1 MPRSK
6 QSVELGAILYR
17 YVTGRS
23 GGGGAVPPPP
33 RGAGDR
39 SLRRSTATQVG
50 GLLPRSSSDK
60 KVFCPFVW
68 FIYLVLVEVINRTL
82 GIYTCI
88 YRGGGGTAPPPPL
101 RPVT

>member
-60 KVFCPFVW
+60 KVFLSFCLVYLSCAGRSNKQDLGH
-68 FIYLVLVEVINRTL
+68 IYVYI
-82 GIYTCI
+82 
-88 YRGGGGTAPPPPL
+88 
-101 RPVT
+101 